1 MAELLLGRP
10 LFPGQTELEQLELI
24 CRLLGTPNDKIWPS
38 FQLYNHS
45 ALQLPSYS
53 YNRLHDTFGASGREA
68 VALIGRMLTY
78 DPSKRITADKA
89 ARHAWFSEQ
98 PLPVSEDKM
107 PRWGDDRPGA
117 GGSGASAGTGG
128 GGNGSGRKRTKER
141 DDGEGDEQGGRRR
154 GDERRMDEEDEEG

>member
-10 LFPGQTELEQLELI
+10 LFPGQTEMEQLELI

-38 FQLYNHS
+38 FQQYNTN
-45 ALQLPSYS
+45 QMTLPHYP

-98 PLPVSEDKM
+98 PLPISEERM
-107 PRWGDDRPGA
+107 PRWGDERM
-117 GGSGASAGTGG
+117 GG
-128 GGNGSGRKRTKER
+128 GGLGGGGSSGGGGGSRRTKER
-141 DDGEGDEQGGRRR
+141 EESESELKDRRR
-154 GDERRMDEEDEEG
+154 GDDRRMVDDDGDG

>member
-38 FQLYNHS
+38 FQLYNTNQM
-45 ALQLPSYS
+45 QLPQYP

-89 ARHAWFSEQ
+89 ARHAWFNEQ
-98 PLPVSEDKM
+98 PLPVSEERM
-107 PRWGDDRPGA
+107 PRWGDERMGGGGLSGGSGA
-117 GGSGASAGTGG
+117 GGS
-128 GGNGSGRKRTKER
+128 RRTRER
-141 DDGEGDEQGGRRR
+141 EESESELNSDRRR
-154 GDERRMDEEDEEG
+154 GDERRMDDDDGDG